1 MATGKSESR
10 SEGRKV
16 GILGGTFNPVHYAHL
31 RVAEEVRQ
39 AFALH
44 KVYLM
49 PSARPPHKGASG
61 VAAAEHR
68 LTMVRRALHGNPFL
82 DSSDYECRKGG
93 TSYSVET
100 LVYFNKRFPGAQLFF
115 IIGWDAWC
123 EIGTW
128 YQYSKLFT
136 LANFIVISRQGMEPW
151 IDGGRKNLFP
161 FALKDE
167 FCYEKELCYRHVSGR
182 SLNFMTVTRLDISSS
197 QVRSEAAAG
206 RSLRYL
212 VPDQVVNYIL
222 DCGLYN

>member
-1 MATGKSESR
+1 MAMVKSES
-10 SEGRKV
+10 KKI
-16 GILGGTFNPVHYAHL
+16 GILGGTFNPIHYGHL

-39 AFALH
+39 AFSLQ
-44 KVYLM
+44 KVYLV
-49 PSARPPHKGASG
+49 PSARPPHKGETG

-68 LTMVRRALHGNPFL
+68 LAMVRRARRGNPFFG
-82 DSSDYECRKGG
+82 SSAYECRKGG

-100 LVYFNKRFPGAQLFF
+100 LAYFNKRFIGAELYF
-115 IIGWDAWC
+115 IIGWDAWS

-128 YQYSKLFT
+128 HLFSELFT
-136 LANFIVISRQGMEPW
+136 RANFIVISRQGMEPW
-151 IDGGRKNLFP
+151 ADGWAENLFP

-167 FCYEKELCYRHVSGR
+167 FCYERGSCYRHVLGR

-212 VPDQVVNYIL
+212 VPDGVANYISKY
-222 DCGLYN
+222 GLYNQ